1 MVSHCNTRGPA
12 PLSVRGLAFAYGER
26 TLWSDVSFDAPA
38 GAVTGILGNNGTGK
52 STLMNC
58 IAGILKPRCGS
69 VMLGGADVLA
79 MNRRE
84 RARRLS
90 YVAQRFE
97 TSRSSVFD
105 TVLLGRL
112 PYFFARPSERDYAV
126 VEETMRELGILA
138 WAERDASTLSGGEG
152 QKVMLARAVAQEP
165 EVMLLDEPTA
175 SLDLAAR
182 METLHYVR
190 DYARSRGTTVLMVSH
205 DVNAALEFCSDL
217 VLIEPAGAVHGTS
230 VASVTNDE
238 LSRTYGI
245 PVTVRS
251 LENHRFVCAGAPASR
266 PRL

>member
-12 PLSVRGLAFAYGER
+12 ALSVRGLAFAYGER

-79 MNRRE
+79 MNRR
-84 RARRLS
+84 
-90 YVAQRFE
+90 
-97 TSRSSVFD
+97 
-105 TVLLGRL
+105 
-112 PYFFARPSERDYAV
+112 ERDYAV